1 MRYHWGLGVGHFHVH
16 QPAPTSGWVSHL
28 TEDAEET
35 QVPDLELQDALGESL
50 TQANDRS
57 SDMGYES
64 ERSELC
70 LEDREFEGWDDIE
83 MNDIEDGDWDEI
95 IGEPEDF
102 TGIY

>member
-1 MRYHWGLGVGHFHVH
+1 MRYHWRLGVGHFHVH
-16 QPAPTSGWVSHL
+16 QPAPTSGCVSDL

-35 QVPDLELQDALGESL
+35 QVPDMELQEGLGESL
-50 TQANDRS
+50 AQANDRG

-70 LEDREFEGWDDIE
+70 LEDRDFEGWDDIDMDDE
-83 MNDIEDGDWDEI
+83 EDGDWDEI

-102 TGIY
+102 TGMY